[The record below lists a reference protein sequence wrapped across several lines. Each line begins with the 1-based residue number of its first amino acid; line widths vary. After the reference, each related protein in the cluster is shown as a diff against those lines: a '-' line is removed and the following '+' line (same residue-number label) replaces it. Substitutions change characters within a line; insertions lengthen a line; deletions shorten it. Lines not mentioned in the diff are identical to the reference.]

1 MVLEVDNPLKGE
13 DIVSTVQKYTAVH
26 KSYFFE
32 NGLSVTNLNE
42 DNCLQYSNKLFLTR
56 AANLNGS
63 ALPISGIVLTDDIIA
78 DLTDKVSVGS
88 TEGLEVGQWISF
100 GGSDTQFKFYEIKNI
115 VANTSITVDRLIEDD
130 LVIGETVNAF
140 SITTNGEVE
149 ASKVGGVDITDSTA
163 YIGKMTTIGNEEDFE
178 MKESS
183 IAFVSTDSKFK
194 FIARTPGKWSDK
206 LEVAIANPAS
216 FGASTPVQAF
226 DGIFLDD
233 LFEYAPTGNQ
243 LGIIVRYND
252 EIKEIFTV
260 STDVNAKDNNN
271 KSTYIE
277 TVINSQSNYIY
288 VKDNVTVSDV
298 KDYTFTAGKLLTFV
312 NGKDSDIGN
321 DDLLNAYELW
331 SNKEEVDI
339 DIIIANELDFG
350 ISAKALAETRKD
362 CIAFVGANYSDVV
375 GKKSSDAVTN
385 LVNWRKTGEL
395 NWNSMFAVA
404 CANYVYIYDRFND
417 KNR

>member
-1 MVLEVDNPLKGE
+1 MNLGSNAKKQRRNKMAEMLSPGVYVQEIDAST
-13 DIVSTVQKYTAVH
+13 IVPSVSNSTAVFAGNFYQGRVG
-26 KSYFFE
+26 KYSLITSVNELVSFY
-32 NGLSVTNLNE
+32 GLPSDKNFNDWYQAYTY
-42 DNCLQYSNKLFLTR
+42 LQYSNKLFLTR

-78 DLTDKVSVGS
+78 DLTDEVLVGS

-115 VANTSITVDRLIEDD
+115 VANTSITVDRLLEDD
-130 LVIGETVNAF
+130 LVIGDTVNAF

-321 DDLLNAYELW
+321 DDLLNAFELW
-331 SNKEEVDI
+331 SNKEEVDRI
-339 DIIIANELDFG
+339 CSL
-350 ISAKALAETRKD
+350 
-362 CIAFVGANYSDVV
+362 
-375 GKKSSDAVTN
+375 
-385 LVNWRKTGEL
+385 
-395 NWNSMFAVA
+395 
-404 CANYVYIYDRFND
+404 
-417 KNR
+417 

>member
-1 MVLEVDNPLKGE
+1 
-13 DIVSTVQKYTAVH
+13 
-26 KSYFFE
+26 
-32 NGLSVTNLNE
+32 
-42 DNCLQYSNKLFLTR
+42 
-56 AANLNGS
+56 
-63 ALPISGIVLTDDIIA
+63 
-78 DLTDKVSVGS
+78 
-88 TEGLEVGQWISF
+88 
-100 GGSDTQFKFYEIKNI
+100 
-115 VANTSITVDRLIEDD
+115 
-130 LVIGETVNAF
+130 
-140 SITTNGEVE
+140 
-149 ASKVGGVDITDSTA
+149 
-163 YIGKMTTIGNEEDFE
+163 MTTIGNEEDFE

-243 LGIIVRYND
+243 LGIIVRYDD

-321 DDLLNAYELW
+321 DDLLNAFELW
-331 SNKEEVDI
+331 SNKEEVDKI
-339 DIIIANELDFG
+339 CSL
-350 ISAKALAETRKD
+350 
-362 CIAFVGANYSDVV
+362 
-375 GKKSSDAVTN
+375 
-385 LVNWRKTGEL
+385 
-395 NWNSMFAVA
+395 
-404 CANYVYIYDRFND
+404 
-417 KNR
+417 

>member
-1 MVLEVDNPLKGE
+1 MAEMLSPGVYVQEIDAST
-13 DIVSTVQKYTAVH
+13 IVPSVSNSTAVFAGNFYQGRVG
-26 KSYFFE
+26 KYSLITSVNELVSFY
-32 NGLSVTNLNE
+32 GLPSDKNFNDWYQAYTY
-42 DNCLQYSNKLFLTR
+42 LQYSNKLFLTR

-78 DLTDKVSVGS
+78 DLTDEVSVGS

-115 VANTSITVDRLIEDD
+115 VDNTSITVDRLLEDD
-130 LVIGETVNAF
+130 LVIGGTVNAF

-321 DDLLNAYELW
+321 DDLLNAFELW
-331 SNKEEVDI
+331 SNKEEVD
-339 DIIIANELDFG
+339 
-350 ISAKALAETRKD
+350 
-362 CIAFVGANYSDVV
+362 
-375 GKKSSDAVTN
+375 
-385 LVNWRKTGEL
+385 
-395 NWNSMFAVA
+395 
-404 CANYVYIYDRFND
+404 RFCSL
-417 KNR
+417 